1 MSQPEIP
8 SPSGEPA
15 ARPEQLPPPPGD
27 AAAAGDRPQ
36 QAVDGEEQALE
47 SHEVIELQ
55 SFSVKKAWIEEN
67 TKVCMKSV
75 LEACTTA
82 FLNARVVPGAAASHR
97 GLCRHGGRTRV
108 RHRGSRPS
116 HTRTAARMGD

>member
-27 AAAAGDRPQ
+27 AAADGDRPQ

-55 SFSVKKAWIEEN
+55 SFSVKKAWIEEK
-67 TKVCMKSV
+67 TKVRRALCGWSSAQSDV
-75 LEACTTA
+75 Y
-82 FLNARVVPGAAASHR
+82 FLSFSSSFLRSTSSSAWTLFGPPRRKYPVYLRARS
-97 GLCRHGGRTRV
+97 CRNG
-108 RHRGSRPS
+108 
-116 HTRTAARMGD
+116 